1 MNLQPAKSGDRL
13 FFMGAAIGFAL
24 LVFAGFARTFY
35 LHALFRMPA
44 PSSFL
49 EFHGAVMTGWI
60 VLLLVQ
66 VALIWI
72 RRTSLHRQLGL
83 AAIAYATVMIPIG
96 CMATLGAAQREV
108 RAHSPA
114 QLSQLNVL
122 GLELTQLLLFAGFF
136 GAGIWFRRR
145 ADLHKRLM
153 VLATLCILPNAIVRL
168 TLLTQDEF
176 LTTNFGII
184 GVWALFVL
192 CVVVIDTL
200 RNRRLYPAFGWGAFI
215 AVAALYLSWMGSRT
229 AVWDQFWTRTLS

>member
-13 FFMGAAIGFAL
+13 FFMGAAIGFTL
-24 LVFAGFARTFY
+24 LVFAGFARTYY
-35 LHALFRMPA
+35 LHALFHVPA

-49 EFHGAVMTGWI
+49 AFHGAVMTGWI

-66 VALIWI
+66 VALVSIG
-72 RRTSLHRQLGL
+72 RTRLHRQLGL
-83 AAIAYATVMIPIG
+83 AAIFYAILMIPIG
-96 CMATLGAAQREV
+96 GMATLGAAQREV
-108 RAHSPA
+108 RAHSAA

-136 GAGIWFRRR
+136 GAGVWFRGR

-168 TLLTQDEF
+168 SLLTQDGF

-184 GVWALFVL
+184 GVWTLFVL
-192 CVVVIDTL
+192 GVVAIDTL
-200 RNRRLYPAFGWGAFI
+200 RNHRLHPAFGWGAPLAI
-215 AVAALYLSWMGSRT
+215 AGLYLSWMGSRT
-229 AVWDQFWTRTLS
+229 AVWDQLWIRTLS